1 MVQVRGWSGDVLA
14 WLNSVKPEQVASS
27 TGQGNCRMLA
37 CFAAW
42 VKLGALFEV
51 EGALTSKFIDLAFQ
65 LCASQSEGKGCMTV
79 VTA

>member
-1 MVQVRGWSGDVLA
+1 MLA
-14 WLNSVKPEQVASS
+14 WLSSIQPDQVAAS

-51 EGALTSKFIDLAFQ
+51 EPAVSNRFIHLAFQ
-65 LCASQSEGKGCMTV
+65 LCASQSEGEKLSGLL
-79 VTA
+79 TACW